1 MLNGKVIKIHLIVGL
16 IKKMLLYKICYCWF
30 NQKYWFSQV
39 FVSNITDFVQVCI
52 ITEWTVTYLLMVP
65 KYTNSKQNILK

>member
-16 IKKMLLYKICYCWF
+16 IKKMLLYKIWYCWF

-65 KYTNSKQNILK
+65 KYTNSKENILK